1 MMRSSEMNNLTLQP
15 NNKYHTKNEFEDA
28 VKKLKLK
35 QAPDPDKI
43 TNAMLSHV
51 APKTKKKLLQLFNE
65 SWKNGK
71 NPTI

>member
-15 NNKYHTKNEFEDA
+15 NNKYLTKKEFEDA
-28 VKKLKLK
+28 LKTLKLK

-43 TNAMLSHV
+43 TNAMLTHLD
-51 APKTKKKLLQLFNE
+51 PKTKKKPLQLFNE